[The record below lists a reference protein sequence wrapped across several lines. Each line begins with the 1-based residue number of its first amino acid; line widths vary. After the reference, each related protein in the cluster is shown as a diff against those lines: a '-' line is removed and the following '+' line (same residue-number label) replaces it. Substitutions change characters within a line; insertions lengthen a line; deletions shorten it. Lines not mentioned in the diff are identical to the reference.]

1 MTYALRFVA
10 YACAAYLVLVA
21 AVWWFQRRLV
31 YFPIGTPPPAAGVL
45 PGAEERPFET
55 GDGLVLGA
63 WFVPAGGDGPLAP
76 RAAVLVCNGNAG
88 NRADRAPLAA
98 ALARRGYAV
107 LLFDYRGYGGNPG
120 SPSEAGLLEDARAAR
135 RHLEVLVP
143 GAPVVLFGESLG
155 SAVAL
160 AEAVAR
166 PPGALVLRS
175 PFTSLAALGRLHYPF
190 LPVGRLLR
198 DRYPCLDRIADL
210 ACPLFVA
217 AGERDGIVPL
227 SESRAL
233 FDAAPGS
240 VKRLLVVPRADHN
253 DGELFAGDRLLEEID
268 RFLNDILPKA
278 PRRPP
283 WRRPEPR

>member
-1 MTYALRFVA
+1 VTQALRFVA
-10 YACAAYLVLVA
+10 YACVAYLVLLA

-31 YFPIGTPPPAAGVL
+31 YFPMGTPPPAARVL
-45 PGAEERPFET
+45 PGAQERPFET
-55 GDGLVLGA
+55 QDGLQLGA
-63 WFVPAGGDGPLAP
+63 WFVPPAAQTAPGAAP
-76 RAAVLVCNGNAG
+76 RAAILVCNGNAG
-88 NRADRAPLAA
+88 NRADRALLAA
-98 ALARRGYAV
+98 ALAGRGYAV

-135 RHLEVLVP
+135 RHLEALAP

-166 PPGALVLRS
+166 PPAALLLRS
-175 PFTSLAALGRLHYPF
+175 PFTSLAALGKLHYPF
-190 LPVGRLLR
+190 LPVGWLLR
-198 DRYPCLDRIADL
+198 DRYPSLDRVSGL

-217 AGERDGIVPL
+217 AGERDTVVPL

-233 FDAAPGS
+233 FDAAPVP

-253 DGELFAGDRLLEEID
+253 DLELFAGQRLLEEID
-268 RFLNDILPKA
+268 RFLAEVLPPKA
-278 PRRPP
+278 
-283 WRRPEPR
+283 